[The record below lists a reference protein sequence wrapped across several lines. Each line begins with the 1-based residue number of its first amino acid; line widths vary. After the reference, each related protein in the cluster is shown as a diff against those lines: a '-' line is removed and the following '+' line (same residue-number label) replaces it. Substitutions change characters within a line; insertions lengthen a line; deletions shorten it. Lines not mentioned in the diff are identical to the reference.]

1 MSNKILQIIIEGL
14 IMGGIYALI
23 SMGLTMQYGVARILN
38 VSHGEFIMVGAFI
51 TWMLTT
57 MAGISPLIALLLCVP
72 ATFLIG
78 YILHR
83 TLYKK
88 LKDLTPSPGAYEGN
102 AMLVSFGL
110 MFIIQSVAQKIWGS
124 SPQGYKFLAF
134 SFKIGNT
141 SIAVNRLFVLLFAV
155 VISVI
160 FYIFLNRTRMGKAIR
175 ASSQDSVAAGMMGI
189 KINSVMA
196 VCFGIG
202 AILAGI
208 AGSLLSMINNINTS
222 MGMNYTVIALI
233 VVVLGG
239 LGSIPGSMIGGL
251 ILGFVGS
258 IVNRIDTSLYM
269 VVFYVLI
276 MLLLLVRPKGLLG
289 R

>member
-1 MSNKILQIIIEGL
+1 MNKILQILIDGL

-38 VSHGEFIMVGAFI
+38 VSHGEIIMVGAFI

-57 MAGISPLIALLLCVP
+57 MAKISPIIALVATIP

-83 TLYKK
+83 TIYKK
-88 LKDLTPSPGAYEGN
+88 LRDLTPSAGAFEGN

-110 MFIIQSVAQKIWGS
+110 MFIFQSIAQKIWGS
-124 SPQGYKFLAF
+124 SPQGYQFLSF
-134 SFKIGNT
+134 SYKLGKI
-141 SIAVNRLFVLLFAV
+141 SIQVNRLFVLFFAL
-155 VISVI
+155 VISVL
-160 FYIFLNRTRMGKAIR
+160 FYVFLNRTRMGKAIR
-175 ASSQDSVAAGMMGI
+175 ASSQDSTAAGMMGV
-189 KINSVMA
+189 KINRVMA

-202 AILAGI
+202 AVLAGI
-208 AGSLLSMINNINTS
+208 AGSLISMINKINTS

-239 LGSIPGSMIGGL
+239 LGSIPGSMIGGF

-258 IVNRIDTSLYM
+258 VVNYIDPSLSMIAY
-269 VVFYVLI
+269 YVLI
-276 MLLLLVRPKGLLG
+276 MALLLVRPKGLMG